1 MAPPAHRARELA
13 LLGLLALLWG
23 SSYLF
28 IRVALATLPPL
39 TLIAARVA
47 IAAALLLAVLR
58 HRRVPLPRGRKAW
71 EALLAQALLNSILP
85 WTLLAW
91 GQQYVDSGL
100 AGILNSTS
108 PIFVLLLT
116 LRAARRETAGAV
128 LGLFGVILIVGAG
141 AVFGL
146 GEEVLA
152 QLAILLAALLYAG
165 AAIYGRRLAPLP
177 PLAAA
182 AGTMVWASLWLVPAS
197 LLVDRPWT
205 MQPSAASLAAALAL
219 GVLCTAGALLLYF
232 RLLRTLG
239 SMGVASQSYLRAG
252 VSVLLGWAV
261 LGEQIT
267 WTTALGLLA
276 VFAGVAALNARR
288 TP

>member
-1 MAPPAHRARELA
+1 
-13 LLGLLALLWG
+13 
-23 SSYLF
+23 
-28 IRVALATLPPL
+28 
-39 TLIAARVA
+39 
-47 IAAALLLAVLR
+47 
-58 HRRVPLPRGRKAW
+58 
-71 EALLAQALLNSILP
+71 
-85 WTLLAW
+85 
-91 GQQYVDSGL
+91 
-100 AGILNSTS
+100 
-108 PIFVLLLT
+108 
-116 LRAARRETAGAV
+116 
-128 LGLFGVILIVGAG
+128 
-141 AVFGL
+141 
-146 GEEVLA
+146 
-152 QLAILLAALLYAG
+152 
-165 AAIYGRRLAPLP
+165 
-177 PLAAA
+177 
-182 AGTMVWASLWLVPAS
+182 
-197 LLVDRPWT
+197 